1 MTADP
6 RAKLLDDVI
15 AYAGEHGLS
24 HASLREIATGIG
36 TSHRMLIHH
45 FGSKEDVL
53 VAVVEEVE
61 RRQRAAMRDLAE
73 DASDPEGLW
82 PIWQRW
88 CDPRLA
94 PYERLFFELYGQALQ
109 GRPWAKPLLDRAV
122 HDWLEPIA
130 EALESGGAGAD
141 PATVRLTLAVTR
153 GLLLDLLATGDRQ
166 AVDAAMERFV
176 DGVLAARTS

>member
-1 MTADP
+1 MTDP
-6 RAKLLDDVI
+6 RTRLLDDVI

-24 HASLREIATGIG
+24 HASLREIATGVG

-53 VAVVEEVE
+53 TAVVDEVE

-73 DASDPEGLW
+73 GASDPEGLW

-122 HDWLEPIA
+122 HDWIEPIA
-130 EALESGGAGAD
+130 EALESSGAD
-141 PATVRLTLAVTR
+141 SDAATVRLTIAVTR
-153 GLLLDLLATGDRQ
+153 GLLLDLLATGDRE

-176 DGVLAARTS
+176 GGVLAERTL